1 MKVRSLQ
8 ARLMALVLSL
18 VTVVWLVAAG
28 ITWLDAQQELDEL
41 LDGHLAQAAALL
53 VLQADGDDDEI
64 AEAPP
69 TYKYSSQV
77 AFQVFIGGQLIT
89 RSPNAGTTPLSYTM
103 SGFSTVRDASGQRW
117 RVFATHSARHDA
129 TAFVGEKTESRRSI
143 LWALMRSMLWPLF
156 FALPLFALATWW
168 SVRIGLA
175 PVHQLSE
182 LLARRPAHA
191 MDPVPEQGMPPEL
204 LPLVAALN
212 ALLARISRMVIL
224 ERQFT
229 ADAAHELRTPIAGI
243 RAQAQVALGAGDN
256 APERDHAL
264 QLTLAGCDRATRLVE
279 QLLTLARLEVSGT
292 SDKAPVDLSGVAR
305 YVAAMLAPGALARK
319 QVLELVTADNCPI
332 AADEALLGVLVRNLV
347 DNALRYSPD
356 GAKVLLAVR
365 QDNGGVEFTVQDSG
379 PGMTPEQIQRLGERF
394 YRVLGSDQPGS
405 GLGWSIVRRLVD
417 VFGAQVAVA
426 RSEAL
431 GGLSVT
437 VRWPR

>member
-1 MKVRSLQ
+1 
-8 ARLMALVLSL
+8 MALVLSL
-18 VTVVWLVAAG
+18 VTVIWLVAAA
-28 ITWLDAQQELDEL
+28 ITWADAREELDEL
-41 LDGHLAQAAALL
+41 LDNHLAQTAALL

-69 TYKYSSQV
+69 TYKYAPQV

-89 RSPNAGTTPLSYTM
+89 RSSNVGVTPLSYTM
-103 SGFSTVRDASGQRW
+103 SGFSTVRDAAGERW
-117 RVFATHSARHDA
+117 RVFATHKARHDA
-129 TAFVGEKTESRRSI
+129 TVFVGETLESRNAI
-143 LWALMRSMLWPLF
+143 LWALMRSMLWPLLI
-156 FALPLFALATWW
+156 ALPLFALATWW
-168 SVRIGLA
+168 SVRVGLL
-175 PVHQLSE
+175 PVRHLSE
-182 LLARRPAHA
+182 SLGNRPAQA
-191 MDPVPEQGMPPEL
+191 MDPVPQQGMPPEL

-243 RAQAQVALGAGDN
+243 RAQAQVALGAGSN

-279 QLLTLARLEVSGT
+279 QLLTLARLEASGT
-292 SDKAPVDLSGVAR
+292 SHTPPVDLTGVAR
-305 YVAAMLAPGALARK
+305 CVAGTLAPGALARK
-319 QVLELVTADNCPI
+319 QELELVAADSCPV

-365 QDNGGVEFTVQDSG
+365 NDHGAVEFTVQDSG
-379 PGMTPEQIQRLGERF
+379 PGMTPEQMQRLGERF
-394 YRVLGSDQPGS
+394 YRVLGNEQPGS

-417 VFGAQVAVA
+417 VFGAQVAVT

-437 VRWPR
+437 VRWPH